1 MTIYN
6 VKAGDGSLQTL
17 NIININNQ
25 LNSLT
30 DLLNGIGSG
39 GSISDTQLQ
48 NINRRITDISTS
60 LNDLKNDIDKYI
72 DETELQTELSSINSI
87 VSNKVDNTTFLNNI
101 NSITSQLS
109 TINGQLSNLVN
120 TISGIN
126 MSNYYNKLE
135 TENEIDTRISSKLSQ
150 IEETWKKDIADNVIA
165 KVETRLNDFK
175 DDFKSEINNDIT
187 TKLNDLKSTINGDM
201 TTKLNDYKTV
211 AEYNQDITNFARLNQ
226 TNNFQEN
233 ITLDK
238 NLNVAGSITGKDIII
253 GNNIVIKYGAD
264 LEIGSQSLPI
274 NIVSRGNIKVNG
286 TEIDFNN
293 LSGGGSYTLPNT
305 VVHTNK
311 ANDFT
316 TLPTY
321 NGFNFAT
328 EKYVTDEIDKI
339 SVPQLPSNLVKTD
352 TSNNFTV
359 VPTINGQNVAT
370 TQDISNSI
378 SSIPTYVL
386 PSNVVKN
393 DSLTDFKV
401 LPTVN
406 SVNMATENYVTNEI
420 GKINFTI
427 PENVVRNNVNT
438 DFTYVPT
445 VNGINLTTKTYVD
458 NEISKIPK
466 VTLPETMV
474 KTDIENN
481 FTVIP
486 KINNH
491 NIATTLD
498 ISNSISQI
506 PSYQLPSSVIH
517 NNSLANFTVTPQING
532 KDITTKEYVDN
543 AVAGVTFTLPQSVV
557 HNNTSNNFTIEPT
570 INNNPIAT
578 QKYVNDRLSGVKY
591 ITLPS
596 DGVFTISDER
606 SYYIDNTYNDTDETT
621 NKLNKI
627 KGGKVGDIINIRLTK
642 NLEVIHNTNAIRLL
656 NNKSLLKTD
665 KIKMD
670 SNKFLTLVCLT
681 TQSVSSDSIWAEYN
695 RSWGYE
701 PSDYYN
707 VAKLSANNIFTGTN
721 TMTNINLGGQISF
734 SNNPLF
740 LFRYMNLGGT
750 NTSVFHL
757 GNDNFPLNLLAK
769 DNKVFLN
776 GTEVNLKG
784 SNFET
789 VFDGLITIPI
799 VNYYDNSDPEAGL
812 FAEYDYSQ
820 LVLGKNY
827 NFIYFK
833 IEDNNNL
840 EFNFIK
846 NYGNNYCSSVL
857 CLKDENIIEK
867 ISYNYNNFYV
877 KVDDSSKKLYVTAMD
892 TTLAN
897 VYIKNIAI
905 F

>member
-6 VKAGDGSLQTL
+6 VKAGDGSPQTL

-48 NINRRITDISTS
+48 NINKRITDISTS
-60 LNDLKNDIDKYI
+60 LNDLKNDVDKYI
-72 DETELQTELSSINSI
+72 DETELQTELSSINST

-211 AEYNQDITNFARLNQ
+211 AEYNQDITNFAKLNQ
-226 TNNFQEN
+226 SNNFNEN
-233 ITLDK
+233 MVLDK
-238 NLNVAGSITGKDIII
+238 DLNVAGNTTIKTIKLNNDIII
-253 GNNIVIKYGAD
+253 TYDTELKLGN
-264 LEIGSQSLPI
+264 QSLPL
-274 NIVSRGNIKVNG
+274 NLLSNGNIKING
-286 TEIDFNN
+286 SEIDFNN
-293 LSGGGSYTLPNT
+293 LNGGNVTLPNNL
-305 VVHTNK
+305 VYNNQS
-311 ANDFT
+311 NDFT
-316 TLPTY
+316 ILPTY
-321 NGFNFAT
+321 NSLNFAT
-328 EKYVTDEIDKI
+328 EKYVNDEIKKVSNI
-339 SVPQLPSNLVKTD
+339 QLPSNLAKTD
-352 TSNNFTV
+352 TQTDFTII
-359 VPTINGQNVAT
+359 PTINGINVAT
-370 TQDISNSI
+370 IQDISNSI
-378 SSIPTYVL
+378 SNIPQYQL
-386 PSNVVKN
+386 PSTVVKN
-393 DSLTDFKV
+393 DSPNDFKV
-401 LPTVN
+401 LPTIN
-406 SVNMATENYVTNEI
+406 GMNFATETFVSNEI
-420 GKINFTI
+420 DKINFTI
-427 PENVVRNNVNT
+427 PENYVRNNVKT

-445 VNGINLTTKTYVD
+445 ISGIDIATKTYVND
-458 NEISKIPK
+458 EVAKIPK
-466 VTLPETMV
+466 ITLPETMV

-486 KINNH
+486 KINGINM
-491 NIATTLD
+491 ATTLD

-506 PSYQLPSSVIH
+506 PQYNLPSNVVK
-517 NNSLANFTVTPQING
+517 NDTPTDFTVVPQING

-606 SYYIDNTYNDTDETT
+606 SYYIDNTYSDTDKTT

-627 KGGKVGDIINIRLTK
+627 KGGKEGDIINIRLTK
-642 NLEVIHNTNAIRLL
+642 NLEVIHNTNAIKLL
-656 NNKSLLKTD
+656 DNKSLLKTN

-681 TQSVSSDSIWAEYN
+681 TQSDSSDSIWAEYN

-701 PSDYYN
+701 PSDYSN
-707 VAKLSANNIFTGTN
+707 VAKLSENNIFTGTN

-734 SNNPLF
+734 SNNPLL

-757 GNDNFPLNLLAK
+757 GNANFPLNLLAK

-776 GTEVNLKG
+776 GTEVSLGGGATLK
-784 SNFET
+784 T
-789 VFDGLITIPI
+789 VFDGSLNIDFIYSESGSM
-799 VNYYDNSDPEAGL
+799 YYY
-812 FAEYDYSQ
+812 EYDYST
-820 LVLGKNY
+820 LVTDTDYK
-827 NFIYFK
+827 FIYILFYDGVTDFVGNVTKYSNVLVSSAILVPRNGVYIFSDINNSIQGTIRDSEKK
-833 IEDNNNL
+833 IIFTS
-840 EFNFIK
+840 EF
-846 NYGNNYCSSVL
+846 
-857 CLKDENIIEK
+857 
-867 ISYNYNNFYV
+867 
-877 KVDDSSKKLYVTAMD
+877 VTHTSA
-892 TTLAN
+892 
-897 VYIKNIAI
+897 VIKNITLI
-905 F
+905 K